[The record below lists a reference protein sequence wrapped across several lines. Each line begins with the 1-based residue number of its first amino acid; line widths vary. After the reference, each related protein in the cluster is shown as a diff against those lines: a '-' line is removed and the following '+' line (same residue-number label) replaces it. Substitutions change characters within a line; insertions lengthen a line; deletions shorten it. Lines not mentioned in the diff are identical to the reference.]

1 MLNILWIEDEYSE
14 QKQKQWFKD
23 RIVTV
28 KNSFDEAAS
37 AIKANLFDYDVVVL
51 DINLENSE
59 HSENVKK
66 YAARFGL
73 SVHDFLERSGMNL
86 YFMLLENGFPIE
98 RIVFLTANANA
109 TTSNINDLRQ
119 AFDSGDDDNFGEI
132 LSSITNG
139 FSDKEKNEAYQFIN
153 DPDGCDEDDITALCN
168 YLESYFISLNEGQ
181 QKNTYEILRDTAN
194 SCRIEVPKA
203 FNKGSN
209 QLDIE
214 LKKHEGNKYLVL
226 RRGVIDGCGFLK
238 QQLQAQEEFL
248 QFREFIKDK
257 ENHEITATEIINYL
271 DTLALSLVAR
281 IQTDQE
287 SLNIQYRLFLRTLV
301 HEWEE
306 NIEAN
311 SFKEKYGNNLESI
324 RDIYTFG
331 WTMKMTRNWVA
342 HAKLLEPL
350 NAQFIA
356 FLFLINM
363 RAMFRLPKAIQSYEE
378 ILLQCISL
386 SPANGINIA
395 SIRDEIKRSE
405 ENIDDLLIRMN
416 NIHTDEKSN
425 LILTYVEK
433 KENKTK
439 RLKYFNDKINE
450 IYRYNTGQSDA
461 EDHNYKR
468 FLLQYFWVN
477 QKSDLIN
484 LTANSYDFLPTLA
497 RHIYNDSF

>member
-1 MLNILWIEDEYSE
+1 MLNILWVEDEYSE

-28 KNSFDEAAS
+28 KNSFDEAES

-59 HSENVKK
+59 HSKNVKK

-98 RIVFLTANANA
+98 RIAFLTANANA

-119 AFDSGDDDNFGEI
+119 AFDSGDDDNFGAI
-132 LSSITNG
+132 LSSITSG

-168 YLESYFISLNEGQ
+168 YLESYFKSLNEGQ

-203 FNKGSN
+203 FNKGTN

-226 RRGVIDGCGFLK
+226 RRGVIEGCRFLK

-257 ENHEITATEIINYL
+257 ENHEVTATEINNYL

-281 IQTDQE
+281 IPTDQE
-287 SLNIQYRLFLRTLV
+287 SLNIQFRLFLRTLV

-311 SFKEKYGNNLESI
+311 SLKEKHGNDLSKI
-324 RDIYTFG
+324 RDIYTFA
-331 WTMKMTRNWVA
+331 WIMKTSRNWVS
-342 HAKLLEPL
+342 HANLLEPL
-350 NAQFIA
+350 NPRITA
-356 FLFLINM
+356 FVCLVNM
-363 RAMFRLPKAIQSYEE
+363 RAMFKLPKTIQTYEN
-378 ILLQCISL
+378 ILLSCITP
-386 SPANGINIA
+386 SPVN
-395 SIRDEIKRSE
+395 R
-405 ENIDDLLIRMN
+405 IDPQQLNN
-416 NIHTDEKSN
+416 NIIHLEMDVDG
-425 LILTYVEK
+425 ILTGLSSNEFGHFGK
-433 KENKTK
+433 
-439 RLKYFNDKINE
+439 KINA
-450 IYRYNTGQSDA
+450 IYRQNTGNPDA
-461 EDHNYKR
+461 EAHDFKR

-477 QKSDLIN
+477 QKSDLRS
-484 LTANSYDFLPTLA
+484 LTANSDDFLPTLA